1 MKVRNEILEMVR
13 SSTKVRRE
21 LARQL
26 DLSDAS
32 ISRLIRENKKNG
44 EFTKV
49 VAVRTIANNL
59 NLPENLILEE

>member
-13 SSTKVRRE
+13 NNTKIRRE

-32 ISRLIRENKKNG
+32 ISRIIRENQDNG
-44 EFTKV
+44 EFTKMISV
-49 VAVRTIANNL
+49 KVIATEL
-59 NLPENLILEE
+59 NLPETLVLES